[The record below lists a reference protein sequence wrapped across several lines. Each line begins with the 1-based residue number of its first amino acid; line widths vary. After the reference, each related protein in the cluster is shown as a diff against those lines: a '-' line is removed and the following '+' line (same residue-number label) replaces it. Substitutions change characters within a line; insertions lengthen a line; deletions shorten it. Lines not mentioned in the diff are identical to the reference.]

1 MDRLIQ
7 MILNRFLGQL
17 INKGINAGITHV
29 ASKGKAHEAM
39 TREEREQAK
48 FARQAGR
55 RVSQAAKI
63 ARKLMR

>member
-29 ASKGKAHEAM
+29 VSKGKAPEDM
-39 TREEREQAK
+39 TQDEHDQAK

-55 RVSQAAKI
+55 RASQAARI

>member
-29 ASKGKAHEAM
+29 ANKGKSPEDMTPEA
-39 TREEREQAK
+39 RKQAQE
-48 FARQAGR
+48 ARKSAQRAK
-55 RVSQAAKI
+55 QAASI
-63 ARKLMR
+63 ARKFMR